1 MESIPEDLLN
11 GGGFSLQLNA
21 KDSAGNVYRSDFVT
35 MQVSVPEP
43 TPTPTPEPEAQ
54 RGFFSG
60 FFHWLFGPILRLF
73 GLD

>member
-1 MESIPEDLLN
+1 
-11 GGGFSLQLNA
+11 
-21 KDSAGNVYRSDFVT
+21 

-43 TPTPTPEPEAQ
+43 TPTPTPEPEAE